1 MFLIENRIFKDDFQ
15 YFNIGQKSVFLMS
28 GPLDHSKSIIFFAR
42 NLSYAFIFHK
52 NVVITCRSLS
62 EGMFLAK
69 NRQKYR
75 FLVEITLKN
84 FHLDPKTCQNS
95 FLDLIYP

>member
-1 MFLIENRIFKDDFQ
+1 MFLIKTFSFKDDFQ
-15 YFNIGQKSVFLMS
+15 YFIIGQKSVFWMS
-28 GPLDHSKSIIFFAR
+28 GPLGPARSSVFFAQ
-42 NLSYAFIFHK
+42 NVPFVIVFHK
-52 NVVITCRSLS
+52 KYVRAGRSRANCVFYS
-62 EGMFLAK
+62 K
-69 NRQKYR
+69 NPQKYR